1 MLTEQKIKQARKLI
15 SKGFPEGELKNLLK
29 EEGYSE
35 EDIKEIFKPKP
46 YDMRSWLLVFGT
58 LFCLLGFYLIVN
70 GKEAWHA
77 FLFGA
82 GLLAQCYR
90 LDAKQ
95 KQQTEAEQK
104 G

>member
-1 MLTEQKIKQARKLI
+1 MLTEEKIKQTRKLI
-15 SKGFPEGELKNLLK
+15 SKGNPEGEIKNLLR

-35 EDIKEIFKPKP
+35 EEIKEIFKPQP
-46 YDMRSWLLVFGT
+46 YDMRSWLLVFGV

-70 GKEAWHA
+70 GKDSWHS

-90 LDAKQ
+90 LDAKH
-95 KQQTEAEQK
+95 KQQTEAEQN